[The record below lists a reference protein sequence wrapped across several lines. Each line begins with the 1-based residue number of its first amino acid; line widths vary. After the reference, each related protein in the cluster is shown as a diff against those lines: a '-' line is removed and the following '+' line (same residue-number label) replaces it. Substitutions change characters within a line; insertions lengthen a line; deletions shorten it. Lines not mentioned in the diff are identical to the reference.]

1 MRVRGATIAWRL
13 ALVGLLVVAAGFAA
27 VLVASIQGMQLQE
40 GTSLV
45 DGYWVGLLP
54 WIAIGT
60 WLIPIGGVVACAGA
74 VTAVWLGPGGWL
86 PGLSTVPAVAVVTFW
101 GLLMAIATAPR
112 NAVDGTISQSNV
124 ADAVYSS
131 PGDTV
136 VFLLLPTAFVL
147 TLAWFSRRRQPVRR
161 SVNAPAA

>member
-1 MRVRGATIAWRL
+1 MRVRGATIAWRI

-60 WLIPIGGVVACAGA
+60 WLIPIGGS
-74 VTAVWLGPGGWL
+74 W
-86 PGLSTVPAVAVVTFW
+86 
-101 GLLMAIATAPR
+101 R
-112 NAVDGTISQSNV
+112 
-124 ADAVYSS
+124 
-131 PGDTV
+131 
-136 VFLLLPTAFVL
+136 
-147 TLAWFSRRRQPVRR
+147 
-161 SVNAPAA
+161 APAP